1 MNEMQKGG
9 EIPEGGAKDETE
21 NVSSIE
27 NVSSEREGGEERE
40 GERGRGRIDS
50 RIFTCMVRWICE
62 QCSVQVRVGGLS
74 PHTTPSR
81 EMCEMLVRRRM
92 PSWDA

>member
-1 MNEMQKGG
+1 MKCRKAGRYLR
-9 EIPEGGAKDETE
+9 GGAKDETE

-27 NVSSEREGGEERE
+27 NVVSEK
-40 GERGRGRIDS
+40 RGRGRIDS

>member
-1 MNEMQKGG
+1 
-9 EIPEGGAKDETE
+9 
-21 NVSSIE
+21 
-27 NVSSEREGGEERE
+27 
-40 GERGRGRIDS
+40 
-50 RIFTCMVRWICE
+50 MVRWVCE

-92 PSWDA
+92 PSWDAYNRFALVLLVCEQVDTSDKENKDQCYQGFACGEKGEVCLRLPAAV